1 MNTPGLVTIG
11 AQGLR
16 VGPGTRE
23 WALAIHTGGGILK
36 IRYVKVKV
44 SYYYIHGIG
53 MNSVQNYNTSVATGS
68 KILLRVKSRISGIVT
83 SLVTCAA
90 SSHFQLCLTL
100 LQSVRLVV
108 RL

>member
-36 IRYVKVKV
+36 IRYVKV